1 MKRTGHRG
9 VSAPADRNPVAS
21 AWTVRRILLL
31 GLTPLVVL
39 ILLAWTEVP
48 LGQPDYLVYRYSQWR
63 LVRLMRAC
71 VPALIGAGMIWSL
84 HRSRL
89 DRGSLASW
97 VCVAGTA
104 ALAAWTWFAP
114 PQPVS
119 QHMFNLNSPSH
130 DGAFIWEA
138 EEVGDPRTY
147 VSAVFYERLRLDVA
161 RMRGTRVLSN
171 PPGATLLAWACQRL
185 IRDHPRWRDFADRIL
200 NWGDA
205 APDSAPQAGSSANP
219 ASRDAGDPEEA
230 WPEDFRT
237 AVLFSLVLTLLWALS
252 WPLGYAVARLYLP
265 PAAALVIGTACAWNP
280 ATLNFTPGKD
290 PAQGLTT
297 LMIVYPALR
306 GFLRGSGAWSCLS
319 GAALIAGLT
328 LGLVHA
334 WVALILAAGTG
345 LCAWRSRGAGRWFK
359 INLLPACVG
368 AGLSVAA
375 LYALTGWN
383 LPRTCVAVTLRY
395 PQIQVHLRE
404 GGYTFVGF
412 PVFLLFAGPTF
423 WVLAATAMRVMT
435 ADRGRRCVAG
445 ASTEMSDVAAAAGR
459 WIMLAAAPCLMYC
472 YFFANNNE
480 IARLWMPFLTLL
492 TVSLSMMLRDRLGS
506 PNETDV
512 ATLRSADAPS
522 DRSVRPVLLL
532 LLALQLGVTLMHW
545 SLMDAREAEWRLSTG
560 VNWG

>member
-1 MKRTGHRG
+1 MKRTGPRG
-9 VSAPADRNPVAS
+9 VSAPTDSDPITP
-21 AWTVRRILLL
+21 AWTVRRILVL
-31 GLTPLVVL
+31 GLTPLIVL
-39 ILLAWTEVP
+39 ILLAWAGVP
-48 LGQPDYLVYRYSQWR
+48 LGQPDYLIYRYSEWR

-71 VPALIGAGMIWSL
+71 VPALIGTGMIWSL
-84 HRSRL
+84 HRSRY
-89 DRGSLASW
+89 DRGRLARW
-97 VCVAGTA
+97 GCVTGAT
-104 ALAAWTWFAP
+104 ALAVWTWFAP

-138 EEVGDPRTY
+138 DEVGDPRTY

-185 IRDHPRWRDFADRIL
+185 IRDHPGWRNFADRVL
-200 NWGDA
+200 NWADA
-205 APDSAPQAGSSANP
+205 ASDGAPRSDPSPHPANRG
-219 ASRDAGDPEEA
+219 AEAPEEG

-237 AVLFSLVLTLLWALS
+237 AVLFSLVLTLMWALS
-252 WPLGYAVARLYLP
+252 WPLAYATARLYLP
-265 PAAALVIGTACAWNP
+265 PAAALVVGTACAWNP

-290 PAQGLTT
+290 PAQVLTT

-306 GFLRGSGAWSCLS
+306 GFLRGSAAWSCLS
-319 GAALIAGLT
+319 GAALVVGLT

-345 LCAWRSRGAGRWFK
+345 LCAWRSGWAGRWFK

-368 AGLSVAA
+368 TGLSIAA
-375 LYALTGWN
+375 LYPLTGWN

-404 GGYTFVGF
+404 GWYTFVGF

-423 WVLAATAMRVMT
+423 WVFAVAAIRVMT
-435 ADRGRRCVAG
+435 AGQGLRRAAD
-445 ASTEMSDVAAAAGR
+445 ASTEASDVAAAAGR
-459 WIMLAAAPCLMYC
+459 WITLAATPCLTYC

-480 IARLWMPFLTLL
+480 IARLWMPFLALL
-492 TVSLSMMLRDRLGS
+492 TVSLSMILRDRLTS
-506 PNETDV
+506 PTGV
-512 ATLRSADAPS
+512 SVPSPRAADAPPG
-522 DRSVRPVLLL
+522 RPVAPVVLV
-532 LLALQLGVTLMHW
+532 LLALQVGVTLMHW
-545 SLMDAREAEWRLSTG
+545 SLMDAREAEWRLRTG